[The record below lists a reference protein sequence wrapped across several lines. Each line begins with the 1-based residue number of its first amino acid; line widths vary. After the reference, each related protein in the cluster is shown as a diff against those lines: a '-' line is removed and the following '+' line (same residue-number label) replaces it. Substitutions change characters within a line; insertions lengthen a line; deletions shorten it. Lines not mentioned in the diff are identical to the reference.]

1 MTTAQFPPTLGA
13 KSPERDRS
21 LNRPRRKRSIA
32 HHRKSRR
39 LHSKP
44 FRHRMPAPIPWA
56 GKTVKPGIYFIDRM
70 WLKIQIKYRMQDI
83 QSENS
88 KKADQSNRAPSYAIR
103 GKPLC
108 AMGLVICHALFAGV
122 FPRLAESPP
131 SVTGCHPG
139 PRARDPIHQ
148 VAPAL
153 VEGWIPV
160 TSTGMTGESYG
171 VAVQNKSE
179 GRFTSH
185 CA

>member
-39 LHSKP
+39 RHSKP

-88 KKADQSNRAPSYAIR
+88 KSRSIEPCSKLRHQRETTLRDGFSY
-103 GKPLC
+103 L
-108 AMGLVICHALFAGV
+108 
-122 FPRLAESPP
+122 
-131 SVTGCHPG
+131 
-139 PRARDPIHQ
+139 PRAVRWS
-148 VAPAL
+148 L
-153 VEGWIPV
+153 
-160 TSTGMTGESYG
+160 
-171 VAVQNKSE
+171 SE
-179 GRFTSH
+179 TR
-185 CA
+185 